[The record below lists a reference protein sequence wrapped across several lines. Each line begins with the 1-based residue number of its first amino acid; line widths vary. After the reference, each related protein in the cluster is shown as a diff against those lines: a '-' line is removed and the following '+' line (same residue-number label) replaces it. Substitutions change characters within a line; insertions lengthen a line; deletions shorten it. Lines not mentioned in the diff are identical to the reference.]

1 MCYHGWRSNRFKKD
15 GLMKDFL
22 TELAFKIVIQ
32 NSSKIAIDSGSQM
45 VGSQHILL
53 ALVENPESNVKFE
66 RTGVTA
72 EKLAKVIAKEF
83 PLETNSGPRKAKPQF
98 ADEAK
103 QLFKEALTHS
113 LHITQK
119 KRMNLDMLIY
129 SIISDNKNNAHR
141 CLELLEVDMSLLE
154 SVVLA
159 ALAENKGED
168 EVTKTVAIE
177 AVDEYTAATAGR
189 PARKGKSTATLEQY
203 ATNLSALARAGRL
216 DPVVGRKKEIER
228 SLQVLSRRG
237 KNNPILVGEPGV
249 GKTAIIE
256 GLAQELLTSKTV
268 PERLRNCDIWSLDIG
283 SLVAGT
289 KYRGDFEGR
298 LKKLIEEVQSSDII
312 LFIDEIHSLNTAGGG
327 EGSVNAA
334 NILKPVLA
342 RGNMRVIGATTY
354 DEYRKYFE
362 KDAAMS
368 RRFQQIDVKEP
379 TIDETILILTGLR
392 KDYETHHN
400 IVLTDSAIEAAAKL
414 SARYVTDRF
423 LPDKAIDLIDEAGS
437 RAKMNTLVSS
447 PEVQIMEEL
456 LARTGELKKES
467 IKNSDFDRASEY
479 ATREKE
485 LIESI
490 SETIASETKDGVV
503 EVTAVDIAAVL
514 TAATGI
520 PVVVPGEENKRFI
533 RMENTIGKRVIGQ
546 KSAIA
551 AISKSVRRQRSGLKD
566 PNRPAGSFIFAGPT
580 GVGKTELAKALAE
593 FMFQDEDAVITLDM
607 SEYSE
612 KHTVSRLFGSPPGFV
627 GHEEG
632 GQLTEKVRR
641 KPYSIVLFDEIEKA
655 HPDIFNSLLQILEE
669 GRMTDGQGRVIDF
682 KNTVVIMTT
691 NVGARQM
698 QNAVSGFQI
707 EENKEA
713 NYTAMKSRVM
723 AELKREFKPEFLN
736 RIDDIVVFPHLTKG
750 ELVQIVDIFVA
761 RLNKRLGEHKL
772 SLTVTDSAKAHLT
785 TIGYDEKLGAR
796 PLRRAIQSTIE
807 DALSEMLLYGL
818 LEDTETINVDFVDKK
833 MTFNGMTAE
842 EISIVQEEAL
852 EV

>member
-1 MCYHGWRSNRFKKD
+1 
-15 GLMKDFL
+15 MKDFF
-22 TELAFKIVIQ
+22 TELAFTIVIK
-32 NSSKIAIDSGSQM
+32 NSSKIAMDSGSLI
-45 VGSQHILL
+45 VGTEHILL
-53 ALVENPESNVKFE
+53 ALVENPEANPKFA

-72 EKLAKVIAKEF
+72 EKLAKVIADNF
-83 PLETNSGPRKAKPQF
+83 PAEASAARGKKAGLVQF
-98 ADEAK
+98 TDEAK
-103 QLFKEALTHS
+103 GLFREALTHS

-119 KRMNLDMLIY
+119 KRMNIDMLIY
-129 SIISDNKNNAHR
+129 SILQDNKNRAHR
-141 CLELLEVDMSLLE
+141 CLELLEVDMSHLE
-154 SVVLA
+154 SVVLE

-168 EVTKTVAIE
+168 TVSKSADTVA
-177 AVDEYTAATAGR
+177 ADDFSATSTNTPRRERSRG
-189 PARKGKSTATLEQY
+189 KGTATLEQF
-203 ATNLSALARAGRL
+203 ATNLSALARAGKI
-216 DPVVGRKKEIER
+216 DPVVGRSKEIER

-256 GLAQELLTSKTV
+256 GLAQELLTSKIV
-268 PERLRNCDIWSLDIG
+268 PERLRNCDIWALDIG

-298 LKKLIEEVQSSDII
+298 LKKLIDEVQNSDII
-312 LFIDEIHSLNTAGGG
+312 LFIDEIHSLNNAGGG
-327 EGSVNAA
+327 EGGVNAA

-362 KDAAMS
+362 KDAAMA
-368 RRFQQIDVKEP
+368 RRFQQIEVKEP

-392 KDYETHHN
+392 KEYETHHN
-400 IVLTDSAIEAAAKL
+400 IVLTDDAIAAAAKL

-437 RAKMNTLVSS
+437 RAKMSS
-447 PEVQIMEEL
+447 LIAPPEVKELEEL
-456 LARTGELKKES
+456 LAHTADLKKDA
-467 IKNSDFDRASEY
+467 IKKSDFDRAAELASQ
-479 ATREKE
+479 EKE
-485 LIESI
+485 LLENIGSA
-490 SETIASETKDGVV
+490 IAAHTEKEGAIV
-503 EVTAVDIAAVL
+503 VTAANIAEVL

-533 RMENTIGKRVIGQ
+533 RMENVIGKRVIGQ
-546 KSAIA
+546 KPAIA

-593 FMFQDEDAVITLDM
+593 FMFQDEDSVITLDM

-612 KHTVSRLFGSPPGFV
+612 KHTVSRLFGAPPGFV

-655 HPDIFNSLLQILEE
+655 HPDVFNSLLQILEE
-669 GRMTDGQGRVIDF
+669 GRLTDGQGRMVDF
-682 KNTVVIMTT
+682 KNTVIIMTT
-691 NVGARQM
+691 NVGAQKM
-698 QNAVSGFQI
+698 QTAVSGFQL
-707 EENKEA
+707 EDNKDS
-713 NYTAMKSRVM
+713 NYVAMKGRVLS
-723 AELKREFKPEFLN
+723 ELKREFKPEFLN
-736 RIDDIVVFPHLTKG
+736 RIDDIVVFPHLTKA

-772 SLTVTDSAKAHLT
+772 NLTVSDTAKAHLT

-796 PLRRAIQSTIE
+796 PLRRAIQNTIE

-818 LEDTETINVDFVDKK
+818 LEDAETIHVDYVEKN

-842 EISIVQEEAL
+842 EIGNVQEEAL

>member
-1 MCYHGWRSNRFKKD
+1 MQ
-15 GLMKDFL
+15 DFL

-32 NSSKIAIDSGSQM
+32 NSRKIAMDSGSQK
-45 VGSQHILL
+45 VGTHHILL
-53 ALVENPESNVKFE
+53 ALVENPEANVKFAN
-66 RTGVTA
+66 TGVTV
-72 EKLAKVIAKEF
+72 ESLSKVIAKEF
-83 PLETNSGPRKAKPQF
+83 PVEQSGSPRKPKPQF

-103 QLFKEALTHS
+103 ELFKEALTHS
-113 LHITQK
+113 LHITQQ
-119 KRMNLDMLIY
+119 KRMNIDMIIY
-129 SIISDNKNNAHR
+129 SIIADNKSNAHR
-141 CLELLEVDMSLLE
+141 CLELLDVDMAQLE
-154 SVVLA
+154 SVVLE

-168 EVTKTVAIE
+168 AVVKTPETVAPE
-177 AVDEYTAATAGR
+177 EHSASAAPRRDR
-189 PARKGKSTATLEQY
+189 PVSSKGTKTLEQF
-203 ATNLSALARAGRL
+203 ATNLSALARAGHL
-216 DPVVGRKKEIER
+216 DPVVGRTKEIQR

-256 GLAQELLTSKTV
+256 GLAQELLTSKLV

-298 LKKLIEEVQSSDII
+298 MKKVIEEVQGSDII

-342 RGNMRVIGATTY
+342 RGHMRVIGATTF

-362 KDAAMS
+362 KDAAMA

-400 IVLTDSAIEAAAKL
+400 IVLTDEAIAAAVKL
-414 SARYVTDRF
+414 SARYITDRF

-437 RAKMNTLVSS
+437 RARLNTLVSP
-447 PEVQIMEEL
+447 PEVKELEEL
-456 LARTGELKKES
+456 LVNTEALKKEA
-467 IKNSDFDRASEY
+467 IKSSDFDKASEY
-479 ATREKE
+479 ATKEKA
-485 LIESI
+485 LIDSI
-490 SETIASETKDGVV
+490 TSAVASHSDKNDPI
-503 EVTAVDIAAVL
+503 EVTAASIAEIL
-514 TAATGI
+514 TSATGI

-546 KSAIA
+546 KSAIS

-593 FMFQDEDAVITLDM
+593 FMFQDEEAVITLDM

-612 KHTVSRLFGSPPGFV
+612 KHTVSRLFGAPPGFV

-655 HPDIFNSLLQILEE
+655 HPDVFNSLLQILEE
-669 GRMTDGQGRVIDF
+669 GRLTDGQGRMVDF
-682 KNTVVIMTT
+682 KNTVIIMTT

-698 QNAVSGFQI
+698 QNAVSGFVL
-707 EENKEA
+707 EANKEA
-713 NYTAMKSRVM
+713 NYNGMKSRVM
-723 AELKREFKPEFLN
+723 GELKREFKPEFLN
-736 RIDDIVVFPHLTKG
+736 RVDDIVVFPYLTKE
-750 ELVQIVDIFVA
+750 ELVQIVDIFVG
-761 RLNKRLGEHKL
+761 RLNKRLSEHHL
-772 SLTVTDSAKAHLT
+772 SLTVSDAAKLHMT

-796 PLRRAIQSTIE
+796 PLRRAVQSTIE
-807 DALSEMLLYGL
+807 DPLSEMLLYGL
-818 LEDTETINVDFVDKK
+818 LEDAENVEVDFVDNK
-833 MTFNGMTAE
+833 MTFNGLTAD
-842 EISIVQEEAL
+842 EISDTQEAL

>member
-1 MCYHGWRSNRFKKD
+1 M
-15 GLMKDFL
+15 
-22 TELAFKIVIQ
+22 
-32 NSSKIAIDSGSQM
+32 DSGAQI
-45 VGSQHILL
+45 VGTQHILL
-53 ALVENPESNVKFE
+53 ALVENPEASAKFV
-66 RTGVTA
+66 RTGITV
-72 EKLAKVIAKEF
+72 ENLSQVIAKEF
-83 PLETNSGPRKAKPQF
+83 PVEESTSSKKKTTPRFGDEVKA
-98 ADEAK
+98 
-103 QLFKEALTHS
+103 LFREALVHS

-119 KRMNLDMLIY
+119 KRINIDSLIY
-129 SIISDNKNNAHR
+129 SMIQDNNNNAHR
-141 CLELLEVDMSLLE
+141 CLELLEVDMAHLE
-154 SVVLA
+154 SVVLE

-168 EVTKTVAIE
+168 TVAKAETVIP
-177 AVDEYTAATAGR
+177 DEYTATSAGR
-189 PARKGKSTATLEQY
+189 RERTSSKGTKTLEQY
-203 ATNLSALARAGRL
+203 ATNLSALARAGKL
-216 DPVVGRKKEIER
+216 DPVVGRTKEVER

-249 GKTAIIE
+249 GKTAIVE
-256 GLAQELLTSKTV
+256 GLAQELLTSKIV
-268 PERLRNCDIWSLDIG
+268 PERLRNCDIWSLDLG

-298 LKKLIEEVQSSDII
+298 MKKIIDEVQSADII

-327 EGSVNAA
+327 EGSVNAG

-342 RGNMRVIGATTY
+342 RGNMRVIGATTF

-368 RRFQQIDVKEP
+368 RRFQQIEVKEP

-392 KDYETHHN
+392 KDYEEHHN
-400 IVLTDSAIEAAAKL
+400 IVLTDDAIAAAAKL
-414 SARYVTDRF
+414 SARYITDRF

-437 RAKMNTLVSS
+437 RAKMNTLVS
-447 PEVQIMEEL
+447 PPDIMELEEL
-456 LARTGELKKES
+456 LVRTEELKKGA
-467 IKNSDFDRASEY
+467 IKASDFDLASEH
-479 ATREKE
+479 AAKEKA
-485 LIESI
+485 LLESI
-490 SETIASETKDGVV
+490 SSAVAKHSKESGPI
-503 EVTAVDIAAVL
+503 EVTAVQIAEVL

-546 KSAIA
+546 KPAIS

-593 FMFQDEDAVITLDM
+593 FMFQDEDAVISLDM

-612 KHTVSRLFGSPPGFV
+612 KHTVSRLFGAPPGFV

-655 HPDIFNSLLQILEE
+655 HPDVFNSLLQILEE
-669 GRMTDGQGRVIDF
+669 GRLTDGQGRVVDF
-682 KNTVVIMTT
+682 KNTVIIMTT
-691 NVGARQM
+691 NVGAQKM
-698 QNAVSGFQI
+698 QNAVSGFQL
-707 EENKEA
+707 EANKEA
-713 NYTAMKSRVM
+713 NYTGMKSRVM
-723 AELKREFKPEFLN
+723 GELKVQFKPEFLN
-736 RIDDIVVFPHLTKG
+736 RIDDIVVFPHLTKS
-750 ELVQIVDIFVA
+750 ELVEIVDIFVA

-772 SLTVTDSAKAHLT
+772 SLTVSDAAKAELT

-818 LEDTETINVDFVDKK
+818 LEDTEAINVDFVDKK

-842 EISIVQEEAL
+842 EISNTQEL
-852 EV
+852 FEV

>member
-1 MCYHGWRSNRFKKD
+1 LKKD

-53 ALVENPESNVKFE
+53 ALVENPEANVKFE
-66 RTGVTA
+66 RTGVTS

-83 PLETNSGPRKAKPQF
+83 PVELNGGPRKAKPQF

-103 QLFKEALTHS
+103 ELFKEALTHS

-119 KRMNLDMLIY
+119 KRMNIDMLIY
-129 SIISDNKNNAHR
+129 SIISDNNNNAHR
-141 CLELLEVDMSLLE
+141 CLELLDVDMSHLE
-154 SVVLA
+154 QVVLA

-168 EVTKTVAIE
+168 EVAKVETIAPDDYSATSTSSAR
-177 AVDEYTAATAGR
+177 TAR
-189 PARKGKSTATLEQY
+189 RSKGTATLEQY
-203 ATNLSALARAGRL
+203 ATNMTALARSGRL

-256 GLAQELLTSKTV
+256 GLAQELLTSKIV

-298 LKKLIEEVQSSDII
+298 LKKLIDEVQASDII

-342 RGNMRVIGATTY
+342 RGNMRVIGATTF

-362 KDAAMS
+362 KDAAMA

-392 KDYETHHN
+392 KDYEEHHN

-414 SARYVTDRF
+414 SARYITDRF
-423 LPDKAIDLIDEAGS
+423 LPDKAIDLIDEAGA
-437 RAKMNTLVSS
+437 RAKMNTLVSP
-447 PEVQIMEEL
+447 PEVQVLEEL
-456 LARTGELKKES
+456 LARTENLKKEA
-467 IKNSDFDRASEY
+467 IKKSEFDRAAEF
-479 ATREKE
+479 ATQEKE

-490 SETIASETKDGVV
+490 SEAIAQTKTGAT
-503 EVTAVDIAAVL
+503 EVTAADIAGVL
-514 TAATGI
+514 TSATGI

-533 RMENTIGKRVIGQ
+533 RMEKKIGERVIGQ
-546 KSAIA
+546 KSAIS

-612 KHTVSRLFGSPPGFV
+612 KHTVSRLFGAPPGFV

-655 HPDIFNSLLQILEE
+655 HPDVFNSLLQILEE
-669 GRMTDGQGRVIDF
+669 GRLTDGQGRVVDF
-682 KNTVVIMTT
+682 KNTVIIMTT
-691 NVGARQM
+691 NVGAHKM
-698 QNAVSGFQI
+698 QTAVSGFQL

-713 NYTAMKSRVM
+713 NYVAMKSRVLG
-723 AELKREFKPEFLN
+723 ELRREFKPEFLN
-736 RIDDIVVFPHLTKG
+736 RLDDIVVFPHLTKG
-750 ELVQIVDIFVA
+750 ELVQIVDIFVG
-761 RLNKRLGEHKL
+761 RLNKRLAEQ
-772 SLTVTDSAKAHLT
+772 SLTLTVSDAAKIHLT

-796 PLRRAIQSTIE
+796 PLRRAVEGTIA
-807 DALSEMLLYGL
+807 DAVSEMLLYGL
-818 LEDTETINVDFVDKK
+818 LDDAETVSVDFVEEK

-842 EISIVQEEAL
+842 EISNIEEEAL

>member
-1 MCYHGWRSNRFKKD
+1 MRDLF
-15 GLMKDFL
+15 
-22 TELAFKIVIQ
+22 TELAFTIVIK
-32 NSSKIAIDSGSQM
+32 NSSKIAMDSGSLF
-45 VGSQHILL
+45 VGTEHILL
-53 ALVENPESNVKFE
+53 ALVENPEANLRFA

-72 EKLAKVIAKEF
+72 EKLAKVIAEHYPAEASVASRSKKG
-83 PLETNSGPRKAKPQF
+83 LVQYN
-98 ADEAK
+98 DEAK
-103 QLFKEALTHS
+103 GLFREALTHS

-119 KRMNLDMLIY
+119 KRMNVDMLIY
-129 SIISDNKNNAHR
+129 SILQDNKNRAHR
-141 CLELLEVDMSLLE
+141 CLELLEVDMSHLE
-154 SVVLA
+154 SVVLE

-168 EVTKTVAIE
+168 VVSRTDTVA
-177 AVDEYTAATAGR
+177 ADDFSATSTNTSRRERSRG
-189 PARKGKSTATLEQY
+189 KGTATLEQY
-203 ATNLSALARAGRL
+203 ATNLSALARAGKL
-216 DPVVGRKKEIER
+216 DPVVGRSKEIER

-256 GLAQELLTSKTV
+256 GLAQELLTSKIV

-283 SLVAGT
+283 SIVAGT

-298 LKKLIEEVQSSDII
+298 LKKLIEEVQASDII
-312 LFIDEIHSLNTAGGG
+312 LFIDEIHALNTAGGG

-354 DEYRKYFE
+354 EEYRKYFE
-362 KDAAMS
+362 KDAAMA
-368 RRFQQIDVKEP
+368 RRFQQIEVKEP

-392 KDYETHHN
+392 KEYETHHN
-400 IVLTDSAIEAAAKL
+400 IILTDDAIAAAAKL
-414 SARYVTDRF
+414 SARYITDRF

-437 RAKMNTLVSS
+437 RAKMSS
-447 PEVQIMEEL
+447 LIAPPEVKELEEL
-456 LARTGELKKES
+456 IAHTADLKKDAV
-467 IKNSDFDRASEY
+467 KNSNFDRAAELASQ
-479 ATREKE
+479 EKE
-485 LIESI
+485 LLESI
-490 SETIASETKDGVV
+490 SSVIAAHTEKEGAIV
-503 EVTAVDIAAVL
+503 VTAANIAEVL

-533 RMENTIGKRVIGQ
+533 RMENVIGKRVIGQ
-546 KSAIA
+546 KPAIA

-593 FMFQDEDAVITLDM
+593 FMFQDEDSVITLDM

-612 KHTVSRLFGSPPGFV
+612 KHTVSRLFGAPPGFV

-655 HPDIFNSLLQILEE
+655 HPDVFNSLLQILEE
-669 GRMTDGQGRVIDF
+669 GRLTDGQGRMVDF
-682 KNTVVIMTT
+682 KNTVIIMTT
-691 NVGARQM
+691 NVGAQKM
-698 QNAVSGFQI
+698 QTAVSGFQL
-707 EENKEA
+707 EDNKAA
-713 NYTAMKSRVM
+713 NYTAMKGRVLS
-723 AELKREFKPEFLN
+723 ELNREFKPEFLN
-736 RIDDIVVFPHLTKG
+736 RIDDIVVFPHLTKD

-772 SLTVTDSAKAHLT
+772 NLTISDAAKAHLT
-785 TIGYDEKLGAR
+785 TIGYNEKLGAR
-796 PLRRAIQSTIE
+796 PLRRAIQSTVE
-807 DALSEMLLYGL
+807 DTLSEMLLYGL
-818 LEDTETINVDFVDKK
+818 LEDAETIHVDFVEKK
-833 MTFNGMTAE
+833 MTFNGLTAE
-842 EISIVQEEAL
+842 EIGNVQEEAL

>member
-1 MCYHGWRSNRFKKD
+1 
-15 GLMKDFL
+15 MKDFF

-32 NSSKIAIDSGSQM
+32 NASRIAMDSGSNM
-45 VGSQHILL
+45 VGTEHILL
-53 ALVENPESNVKFE
+53 AIVENPDANGKFK
-66 RTGVTA
+66 RSGVTP
-72 EKLAKVIAKEF
+72 ESLAKVIAKEF
-83 PLETNSGPRKAKPQF
+83 PVEASSSRKAQPQF
-98 ADEAK
+98 NEEAK
-103 QLFKEALTHS
+103 ELFREALIHS
-113 LHITQK
+113 LRITQK
-119 KRMNLDMLIY
+119 KRMNIDMLLY
-129 SIISDNKNNAHR
+129 SIIADNRNRAHL
-141 CLELLEVDMSLLE
+141 CLELLEVDMAHLMSALLE
-154 SVVLA
+154 S
-159 ALAENKGED
+159 LAENKGED
-168 EVTKTVAIE
+168 EIVRAETVASDDYS
-177 AVDEYTAATAGR
+177 ASATPR
-189 PARKGKSTATLEQY
+189 SSRSKKSTATLEQY
-203 ATNLSALARAGRL
+203 ATNLSALARDGKL
-216 DPVVGRKKEIER
+216 DPVVGRAKEIQR

-256 GLAQELLTSKTV
+256 GLAQELLTSKIV

-289 KYRGDFEGR
+289 KYRGDFESR
-298 LKKLIEEVQSSDII
+298 MKKLIDEVQGSDII

-392 KDYETHHN
+392 KDYEEHHN
-400 IVLTDSAIEAAAKL
+400 IVLTDSAIDAAAKL
-414 SARYVTDRF
+414 SARYITDRF

-437 RAKMNTLVSS
+437 RAKMSTLLSP
-447 PEVQIMEEL
+447 PEVKELEEL
-456 LARTGELKKES
+456 LARTGDLKKEA
-467 IKNSDFDRASEY
+467 IKSSDFDRASEY
-479 ATREKE
+479 ATQEKE

-490 SETIASETKDGVV
+490 SDLLAAHNSKDGAT
-503 EVTAVDIAAVL
+503 EVTAADIAAVL
-514 TAATGI
+514 TSATGI

-546 KSAIA
+546 KSAIS

-612 KHTVSRLFGSPPGFV
+612 KHTVSRLFGAPPGFV

-655 HPDIFNSLLQILEE
+655 HPDVFNSLLQILEE
-669 GRMTDGQGRVIDF
+669 GRLTDGQGRMVDF
-682 KNTVVIMTT
+682 KNTVIIMTT

-698 QNAVSGFQI
+698 QTAVSGFQL
-707 EENKEA
+707 EGNKEA
-713 NYTAMKSRVM
+713 NYTAMKGRVM

-736 RIDDIVVFPHLTKG
+736 RIDDIVVFPHLTKD

-772 SLTVTDSAKAHLT
+772 SLTVSDAAKVHLT

-796 PLRRAIQSTIE
+796 PLRRAVQSTIE

-818 LEDTETINVDFVDKK
+818 LEDSETVDVDYVDKK

-842 EISIVQEEAL
+842 EISNVQEEAL

>member
-1 MCYHGWRSNRFKKD
+1 
-15 GLMKDFL
+15 MKDFF
-22 TELAFKIVIQ
+22 TDLAFKIVIQ
-32 NSSKIAIDSGSQM
+32 NASKIAMDSGSNM
-45 VGSQHILL
+45 VGTEHILL
-53 ALVENPESNVKFE
+53 AIVENPEANGKFK
-66 RTGVTA
+66 RSGITA
-72 EKLAKVIAKEF
+72 ESLAKVIAKEF
-83 PLETNSGPRKAKPQF
+83 PAEISSRKGQIQF
-98 ADEAK
+98 NDEAK
-103 QLFKEALTHS
+103 ELFREALMHS
-113 LHITQK
+113 LRITQK
-119 KRMNLDMLIY
+119 KRMNIDMLLY
-129 SIISDNKNNAHR
+129 AIISDNRNRAHL
-141 CLELLEVDMSLLE
+141 CLEILDVDMSHLMSALLE
-154 SVVLA
+154 S
-159 ALAENKGED
+159 LAENKGED
-168 EVTKTVAIE
+168 EVVKTQTVAAE
-177 AVDEYTAATAGR
+177 DFYASSTR
-189 PARKGKSTATLEQY
+189 NPRSKKGTATLEQY
-203 ATNLSALARAGRL
+203 ATNLSALAREGKL
-216 DPVVGRKKEIER
+216 DPVVGRTKEIQR

-256 GLAQELLTSKTV
+256 GLAQELLTSKIV
-268 PERLRNCDIWSLDIG
+268 PERLRTCDIWSLDIG

-289 KYRGDFEGR
+289 KYRGDFEAR
-298 LKKLIEEVQSSDII
+298 MKKLIDEVQNSDII

-392 KDYETHHN
+392 KDYEEHHN
-400 IVLTDSAIEAAAKL
+400 IILTDDAIDAAAKL
-414 SARYVTDRF
+414 SARYIADRF

-437 RAKMNTLVSS
+437 RAKMSTLVSP
-447 PEVQIMEEL
+447 PEVQEMEEL
-456 LARTGELKKES
+456 LARTGELRNEA
-467 IKNSDFDRASEY
+467 IKGSDFDRASEY
-479 ATREKE
+479 AAQEKE
-485 LIESI
+485 LIDSI
-490 SETIASETKDGVV
+490 SDVLSAHNSKDGATL
-503 EVTAVDIAAVL
+503 VTAADIAAVL
-514 TAATGI
+514 TASTGI

-533 RMENTIGKRVIGQ
+533 RMENSIGKRVIGQ
-546 KSAIA
+546 KSAIS

-612 KHTVSRLFGSPPGFV
+612 KHTVSRLFGAPPGFV

-655 HPDIFNSLLQILEE
+655 HPDVFNSLLQILEE
-669 GRMTDGQGRVIDF
+669 GRLTDGQGRMVDF
-682 KNTVVIMTT
+682 KNTVIIMTT

-698 QNAVSGFQI
+698 QSSVSGFQF
-707 EENKEA
+707 EGNKEA
-713 NYTAMKSRVM
+713 NYTSMKGRVM
-723 AELKREFKPEFLN
+723 SELRREFKPEFLN
-736 RIDDIVVFPHLTKG
+736 RIDDIVVFPHLTKD
-750 ELVQIVDIFVA
+750 ELVQIVDIFIA
-761 RLNKRLGEHKL
+761 RLNKRLTEHKL
-772 SLTVTDSAKAHLT
+772 SLTVSDAAKIHLT

-796 PLRRAIQSTIE
+796 PLRRAVQSTIE

-818 LEDTETINVDFVDKK
+818 LEDSETVSVDFVDKK

-842 EISIVQEEAL
+842 EISDVQEEAL

>member
-1 MCYHGWRSNRFKKD
+1 
-15 GLMKDFL
+15 MKDFF

-32 NSSKIAIDSGSQM
+32 NASKIAMDSGSNM
-45 VGSQHILL
+45 VGTEHILL
-53 ALVENPESNVKFE
+53 AIVENPDANGKFK
-66 RTGVTA
+66 RSGVTP
-72 EKLAKVIAKEF
+72 ESLARVIAKEF
-83 PLETNSGPRKAKPQF
+83 PVVANSARKATPQF
-98 ADEAK
+98 NDEAK
-103 QLFKEALTHS
+103 ELFREALIHS
-113 LHITQK
+113 LRITQK
-119 KRMNLDMLIY
+119 KRMNIDMLLY
-129 SIISDNKNNAHR
+129 SIIADNRNRAHL
-141 CLELLEVDMSLLE
+141 CLEMLDVDMAHLMSVLLE
-154 SVVLA
+154 S
-159 ALAENKGED
+159 LAENKGED
-168 EVTKTVAIE
+168 EIVRSETVASDDYS
-177 AVDEYTAATAGR
+177 ASSTPRASR
-189 PARKGKSTATLEQY
+189 SKKGTATLEQY
-203 ATNLSALARAGRL
+203 ATNLTALARDGKL
-216 DPVVGRKKEIER
+216 DPVVGRAKEIQR

-256 GLAQELLTSKTV
+256 GLAQELLTSKIV

-289 KYRGDFEGR
+289 KYRGDFEAR
-298 LKKLIEEVQSSDII
+298 MKKLIDEVQNSDII

-392 KDYETHHN
+392 KDYEDHHN
-400 IVLTDSAIEAAAKL
+400 IVLTDSAIDAAAKL
-414 SARYVTDRF
+414 SARYITDRF

-437 RAKMNTLVSS
+437 RAKMNTLLSP
-447 PEVQIMEEL
+447 PEVKELEEL
-456 LARTGELKKES
+456 LARTGDLKKEA
-467 IKNSDFDRASEY
+467 IKSSDFDLASEY
-479 ATREKE
+479 ATKEKE

-490 SETIASETKDGVV
+490 SDLLAAHNGKDGAI
-503 EVTAVDIAAVL
+503 EVTAADIAAVL
-514 TAATGI
+514 TSATGI

-546 KSAIA
+546 KSAIS

-612 KHTVSRLFGSPPGFV
+612 KHTVSRLFGAPPGFV

-655 HPDIFNSLLQILEE
+655 HPDVFNSLLQILEE
-669 GRMTDGQGRVIDF
+669 GRLTDGQGRMVDF
-682 KNTVVIMTT
+682 KNTVIIMTT

-698 QNAVSGFQI
+698 QTAVSGFQL
-707 EENKEA
+707 EGNKEA
-713 NYTAMKSRVM
+713 NYTAMKGRVL

-736 RIDDIVVFPHLTKG
+736 RIDDIVVFPHLTKD

-761 RLNKRLGEHKL
+761 RLNKRLTEHKL
-772 SLTVTDSAKAHLT
+772 NLTVSDAAKVHLT

-796 PLRRAIQSTIE
+796 PLRRAVQSTIE

-818 LEDTETINVDFVDKK
+818 LEDSETVNVDYVDKK

-842 EISIVQEEAL
+842 EISNVQEEAL

>member
-1 MCYHGWRSNRFKKD
+1 
-15 GLMKDFL
+15 MKDFL
-22 TELAFKIVIQ
+22 TDLAFKIVIQ
-32 NSSKIAIDSGSQM
+32 NSSKIAMDSGSQK
-45 VGSQHILL
+45 VGTQHILL
-53 ALVENPESNVKFE
+53 ALVENPEANVKFE
-66 RTGVTA
+66 RTGVTV
-72 EKLAKVIAKEF
+72 ESLSKVIAKEF
-83 PLETNSGPRKAKPQF
+83 PVEGNGAPKKTKIQF
-98 ADEAK
+98 DDEAK
-103 QLFKEALTHS
+103 ELFKEALTHS

-119 KRMNLDMLIY
+119 KRMNIDMLIY
-129 SIISDNKNNAHR
+129 SIIADNKNNAHR
-141 CLELLEVDMSLLE
+141 CLELLDVDMAHLE
-154 SVVLA
+154 SVVLE

-168 EVTKTVAIE
+168 SVLKTETVAPE
-177 AVDEYTAATAGR
+177 DYATHSPGVVRGR
-189 PARKGKSTATLEQY
+189 ATSSKGTKTLEQF
-203 ATNLSALARAGRL
+203 ATNLSALARAGKL
-216 DPVVGRKKEIER
+216 DPVVGRTKEIER

-256 GLAQELLTSKTV
+256 GLAQELLTSKIV

-298 LKKLIEEVQSSDII
+298 LKKLIEEVQGADII

-342 RGNMRVIGATTY
+342 RGHMRVIGATTF

-368 RRFQQIDVKEP
+368 RRFQQVDVKEP

-392 KDYETHHN
+392 KEYESHHN
-400 IVLTDSAIEAAAKL
+400 IVLTDSAIAAAAKL
-414 SARYVTDRF
+414 SARYITDRF

-437 RAKMNTLVSS
+437 RAKMNALVSP
-447 PEVQIMEEL
+447 PEVQLLEDL
-456 LARTGELKKES
+456 LARTGEQKKEA
-467 IKNSDFDRASEY
+467 IKNSNFDLAAEF
-479 ATREKE
+479 ATQEKE

-490 SETIASETKDGVV
+490 SNLVSAHSDKDGVI
-503 EVTAVDIAAVL
+503 EVTAADIAQIL
-514 TAATGI
+514 TASTGI

-533 RMENTIGKRVIGQ
+533 SMEKVIGKRVIGQ
-546 KSAIA
+546 KSAIS

-612 KHTVSRLFGSPPGFV
+612 KHTVSRLFGAPPGFV

-655 HPDIFNSLLQILEE
+655 HPDVFNSLLQILEE
-669 GRMTDGQGRVIDF
+669 GRLTDGQGRMVDF
-682 KNTVVIMTT
+682 KNTVIIMTT
-691 NVGARQM
+691 NVGAQQM
-698 QNAVSGFQI
+698 QTAVSGFQL
-707 EENKEA
+707 ESNKEA
-713 NYTAMKSRVM
+713 NYVAMKGRVM
-723 AELKREFKPEFLN
+723 GELKRNFKPEFLN
-736 RIDDIVVFPHLTKG
+736 RLDDIVVFPHLTKP

-761 RLNKRLGEHKL
+761 RLNKRLVEQNL
-772 SLTVTDSAKAHLT
+772 SLTVSDEAKAHLV

-796 PLRRAIQSTIE
+796 PLRRAVESTIA
-807 DALSEMLLYGL
+807 DSVTEMILYGL
-818 LEDTETINVDFVDKK
+818 LDDEENIHVDYVEKK
-833 MTFNGMTAE
+833 MTFNGKTEE
-842 EISIVQEEAL
+842 EISNSQEEL
-852 EV
+852 FEV

>member
-1 MCYHGWRSNRFKKD
+1 MWYHGWRSNRFKKD
-15 GLMKDFL
+15 GFMKDFF

-32 NSSKIAIDSGSQM
+32 NASRIAMDSGSNV
-45 VGSQHILL
+45 VGTEHILL
-53 ALVENPESNVKFE
+53 AIVENPEANGKFK
-66 RTGVTA
+66 RTGVTP
-72 EKLAKVIAKEF
+72 ESLAKVIAREF
-83 PLETNSGPRKAKPQF
+83 PADSGSSRKDKPQF
-98 ADEAK
+98 NEEAK
-103 QLFKEALTHS
+103 QLFREALIHS
-113 LHITQK
+113 LRITQK
-119 KRMNLDMLIY
+119 KRMNIDLLLY
-129 SIISDNKNNAHR
+129 AIISDNRNRAHL
-141 CLELLEVDMSLLE
+141 CLEILDVDMAHMMSALLE
-154 SVVLA
+154 S
-159 ALAENKGED
+159 LAENKGED
-168 EVTKTVAIE
+168 EVTK
-177 AVDEYTAATAGR
+177 AATFEVTEEH
-189 PARKGKSTATLEQY
+189 PASSARSSRSKKSTATLEQY
-203 ATNLSALARAGRL
+203 ATNLSALAREGKL
-216 DPVVGRKKEIER
+216 DPVVGRAKEIQR

-256 GLAQELLTSKTV
+256 GLAQELLTSKIV
-268 PERLRNCDIWSLDIG
+268 PERLRACDIWSLDIG

-289 KYRGDFEGR
+289 KYRGDFESR
-298 LKKLIEEVQSSDII
+298 MKKLIDEVQNSDII

-392 KDYETHHN
+392 KDYEEHHN
-400 IVLTDSAIEAAAKL
+400 IVLTDGAIDAAAKL

-437 RAKMNTLVSS
+437 RAKMSTLLSP
-447 PEVQIMEEL
+447 PEVQELEEL
-456 LARTGELKKES
+456 LARTEGMKKEA
-467 IKNSDFDRASEY
+467 IKNSDFDRAAELASQ
-479 ATREKE
+479 EKE

-490 SETIASETKDGVV
+490 SDVLASHNSKDGAT
-503 EVTAVDIAAVL
+503 EVTAADIAAVL
-514 TAATGI
+514 TASTGI

-546 KSAIA
+546 KSAIS

-612 KHTVSRLFGSPPGFV
+612 KHTVSRLFGAPPGFV

-655 HPDIFNSLLQILEE
+655 HPDVFNSLLQILEE
-669 GRMTDGQGRVIDF
+669 GRLTDGQGRIVDF
-682 KNTVVIMTT
+682 KNTVIIMTT

-698 QNAVSGFQI
+698 QTSVRGFQL
-707 EENKEA
+707 EDNKEA
-713 NYTAMKSRVM
+713 NYTAMKSRVLS
-723 AELKREFKPEFLN
+723 ELKREFKPEFLN
-736 RIDDIVVFPHLTKG
+736 RIDDIVVFPHLTKD

-772 SLTVTDSAKAHLT
+772 NLTVSDAAKIHLT

-796 PLRRAIQSTIE
+796 PLRRAVQSTIE

-818 LEDTETINVDFVDKK
+818 LENAETVDVDYVDKN

-842 EISIVQEEAL
+842 EISNIQEETF